1 MGEGAIIVEDN
12 RSGIFSTA
20 SPSIAD
26 QDSSL
31 QATIPRNLGY
41 YSMSAVS

>member
-26 QDSSL
+26 QDL
-31 QATIPRNLGY
+31 QSTIPRNLGY

>member
-20 SPSIAD
+20 RSPSIAD
-26 QDSSL
+26 QDL

>member
-1 MGEGAIIVEDN
+1 MGEGAIIVEDY

-26 QDSSL
+26 QDL

-41 YSMSAVS
+41 YSLSAVS